1 MPHST
6 VFCRKRRREA
16 SLLRFFRSIRNNLQC
31 GGAAKFEI
39 NVVDVYEH
47 TGFNNPHHP
56 RFISAAGEAV
66 RDIAKAVEQTP
77 GGAPA
82 VVLKLRYE
90 YCAVAEGIDEYTSV
104 HSRYNVL

>member
-1 MPHST
+1 MR
-6 VFCRKRRREA
+6 V
-16 SLLRFFRSIRNNLQC
+16 
-31 GGAAKFEI
+31 
-39 NVVDVYEH
+39 
-47 TGFNNPHHP
+47 NNPHHP

-90 YCAVAEGIDEYTSV
+90 YCALALKDTLWLRV
-104 HSRYNVL
+104 